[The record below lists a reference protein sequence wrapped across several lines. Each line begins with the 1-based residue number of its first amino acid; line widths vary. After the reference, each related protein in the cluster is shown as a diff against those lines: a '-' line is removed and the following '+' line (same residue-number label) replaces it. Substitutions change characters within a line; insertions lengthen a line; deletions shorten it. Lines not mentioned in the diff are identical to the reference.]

1 MDKRGNIRMNTMKG
15 KCVLGNEDGSV
26 LVIALVMLALLTIMG
41 VSATTTSNIE
51 IQVARNIEYY
61 TQNLYMAAAA
71 AMEAAQE
78 LENRNLQTNRPNYLQ
93 GVGVLVDLAGS
104 IPDGG
109 YWGANADP
117 SADSLL
123 DDSAQK
129 LASSEGI
136 VGGSSLDM
144 GKSSVYGY
152 TIFGR
157 SESNNSVVI
166 IELGYRK
173 AY

>member
-1 MDKRGNIRMNTMKG
+1 MNTMKA

-41 VSATTTSNIE
+41 ISATTTSNIE
-51 IQVARNIEYY
+51 MQVAKNIEFY
-61 TQNLYMAAAA
+61 TQNFYMAEAA

-78 LENRNLQTNRPNYLQ
+78 LENRNLQTNPPNYLQ
-93 GVGVLVDLAGS
+93 DIGVLVDKAGS

-109 YWGANADP
+109 YWNANADP
-117 SADSLL
+117 SADPDL
-123 DDSAQK
+123 DDFTQK
-129 LASSEGI
+129 LSSSEGI

-152 TIFGR
+152 TVYGR

>member
-1 MDKRGNIRMNTMKG
+1 MNTMKG

-41 VSATTTSNIE
+41 ISATTTSNIE
-51 IQVARNIEYY
+51 IQIARNIEYY
-61 TQNLYMAAAA
+61 TQNLYMAEAA

-78 LENRNLQTNRPNYLQ
+78 LENRNLQTNRPNYLKPTWPNANA
-93 GVGVLVDLAGS
+93 LVDKAGS
-104 IPDGG
+104 IPNGA
-109 YWGANADP
+109 YWTVNADP
-117 SADSLL
+117 SDDPGL
-123 DDSAQK
+123 DDFTQK

-152 TIFGR
+152 TVFGR

-166 IELGYRK
+166 VELGYRK

>member
-1 MDKRGNIRMNTMKG
+1 MNTMKG
-15 KCVLGNEDGSV
+15 KYVLGNEDGSV

-51 IQVARNIEYY
+51 MQVAKNIEFY
-61 TQNLYMAAAA
+61 TENLYMAEAA

-93 GVGVLVDLAGS
+93 PTWPNANALVDKAGS
-104 IPDGG
+104 IPNEG
-109 YWGANADP
+109 YWNANANSSDDP
-117 SADSLL
+117 NL
-123 DDSAQK
+123 DDFAQK

-152 TIFGR
+152 TVYGR